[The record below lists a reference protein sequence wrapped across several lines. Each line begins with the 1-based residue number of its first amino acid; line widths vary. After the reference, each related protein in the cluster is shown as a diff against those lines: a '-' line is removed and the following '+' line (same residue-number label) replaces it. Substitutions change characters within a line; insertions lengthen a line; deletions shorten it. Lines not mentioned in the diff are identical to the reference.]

1 MVYHNVLLIIFIVV
15 SSLLYVRSDT
25 VDHRP
30 CEKFPSTLADD
41 KFKRLNLIDLY
52 NQPASMFNTKVGEEC
67 NLEYI
72 DVKYMQVSTR
82 NHRFPKKIPHSYI
95 NFQAGTSKEYLWIGY
110 FGDSL
115 LDDMFE
121 ATIERFTGYDMKY
134 IKELDSKVTH
144 NNHLGPRTPESIAG
158 EPDESKAKN
167 MEAFIRLK
175 HKSHQ
180 DTLVCCSANNYPEG
194 LGAQDSGE
202 CIYAVNR
209 GKLMGFIYVFIC
221 L

>member
-1 MVYHNVLLIIFIVV
+1 
-15 SSLLYVRSDT
+15 
-25 VDHRP
+25 
-30 CEKFPSTLADD
+30 
-41 KFKRLNLIDLY
+41 
-52 NQPASMFNTKVGEEC
+52 
-67 NLEYI
+67 
-72 DVKYMQVSTR
+72 
-82 NHRFPKKIPHSYI
+82 
-95 NFQAGTSKEYLWIGY
+95 
-110 FGDSL
+110 
-115 LDDMFE
+115 MFE

>member
-1 MVYHNVLLIIFIVV
+1 MI
-15 SSLLYVRSDT
+15 
-25 VDHRP
+25 
-30 CEKFPSTLADD
+30 
-41 KFKRLNLIDLY
+41 
-52 NQPASMFNTKVGEEC
+52 
-67 NLEYI
+67 
-72 DVKYMQVSTR
+72 
-82 NHRFPKKIPHSYI
+82 
-95 NFQAGTSKEYLWIGY
+95 
-110 FGDSL
+110 
-115 LDDMFE
+115 
-121 ATIERFTGYDMKY
+121 

-158 EPDESKAKN
+158 EPDESKATN

-209 GKLMGFIYVFIC
+209 GQQVFIYI
-221 L
+221 

>member
-1 MVYHNVLLIIFIVV
+1 MYSLFIYILCISTSLFLIHFLL
-15 SSLLYVRSDT
+15 
-25 VDHRP
+25 
-30 CEKFPSTLADD
+30 
-41 KFKRLNLIDLY
+41 
-52 NQPASMFNTKVGEEC
+52 
-67 NLEYI
+67 
-72 DVKYMQVSTR
+72 
-82 NHRFPKKIPHSYI
+82 
-95 NFQAGTSKEYLWIGY
+95 NFQAGKSQEYLWIGY

-121 ATIERFTGYDMKY
+121 AAVERFTGYNMRY
-134 IKELDSKVTH
+134 IKELDSKVIH

-180 DTLVCCSANNYPEG
+180 DTLVCCQANNYPEG

-209 GKLMGFIYVFIC
+209 GKM
-221 L
+221 